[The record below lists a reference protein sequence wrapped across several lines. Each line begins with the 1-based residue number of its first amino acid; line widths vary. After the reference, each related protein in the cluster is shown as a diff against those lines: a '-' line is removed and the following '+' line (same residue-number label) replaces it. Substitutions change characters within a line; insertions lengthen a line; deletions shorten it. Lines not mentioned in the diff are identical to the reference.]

1 MAFVPM
7 FGIHVVV
14 GLRANVFCRFWEPL
28 RAGEVLPKFSMESN
42 HLPFLCRTRTVGRH
56 SATPIVFVGVAVLPA
71 PRRLATAAT
80 RHRPTSLTSPTP

>member
-56 SATPIVFVGVAVLPA
+56 SATLIVFVGVAVLLA
-71 PRRLATAAT
+71 PRRLTTAVT